1 MKENTSANLS
11 FPPSSPAFSNSVT
24 RCPASAAKQAARMPM
39 GPPPITATFLLR
51 MGLLKMPGSR
61 CAMPALG
68 LTEQKH
74 SHGVCPSPW
83 H

>member
-1 MKENTSANLS
+1 
-11 FPPSSPAFSNSVT
+11 
-24 RCPASAAKQAARMPM
+24 MPM

-83 H
+83 HLSHWMQGTGRSLGAS